1 MDLFSDTHGL
11 ETVPDDADP
20 TTPPRAPGAGLSGG
34 VVDMFGADMFGEQQ
48 AGYEG
53 TRKKVVV
60 SSAEGGKVKQ
70 TVSAKK
76 EGGKDQHQLL
86 FVDRGFLESH
96 CGCRISGG
104 NGIEKF
110 CAEALVGDEPCRF
123 KTHQSYPKSTDLRS
137 PAWYIVVQAKGRG
150 GAVGL
155 CEKWVLADSVTDPSL
170 KRTLDGDFR
179 STSQWST
186 LFEELALSSV
196 VGDNVVG
203 EGATHRNDIASRIK
217 EVCTPFKR
225 RQLRLSEADSPL
237 SKTSAEEMSTD
248 SWVQTGT
255 GYEGRAVPTMEQP
268 DLDTLKSPS
277 STAGTSINLRKAM
290 GVLQGN
296 MSSLES
302 FLQEQQKDLQTS
314 IPSALSTPHSTDALD
329 MQMVLVQNM
338 ALTPLLE
345 A

>member
-1 MDLFSDTHGL
+1 
-11 ETVPDDADP
+11 
-20 TTPPRAPGAGLSGG
+20 
-34 VVDMFGADMFGEQQ
+34 MFGEHQ

-70 TVSAKK
+70 LVSGKK
-76 EGGKDQHQLL
+76 EAGKDEHQLL
-86 FVDRGFLESH
+86 FVDQAFLEGH
-96 CGCRISGG
+96 CACRISGG

-110 CAEALVGDEPCRF
+110 CAEALVGDQPCRF
-123 KTHQSYPKSTDLRS
+123 KSHQSYPKSPDLKL
-137 PAWYIVVQAKGRG
+137 PAWYIVVRGKGRG

-155 CEKWVLADSVTDPSL
+155 CEKCVVADSVTDAGL
-170 KRTLDGDFR
+170 KKILDEDFR
-179 STSQWST
+179 STSGWST
-186 LFEELALSSV
+186 FFEELALSSFA
-196 VGDNVVG
+196 GDNVVA
-203 EGATHRNDIASRIK
+203 EGVTYREDIASRIK
-217 EVCTPFKR
+217 DACTPFKR
-225 RQLRLSEADSPL
+225 RQLRLSESPL
-237 SKTSAEEMSTD
+237 SKTSAKEMSTD

-302 FLQEQQKDLQTS
+302 FLQEQQKDLQ
-314 IPSALSTPHSTDALD
+314 SAMSGLGDKLNSLAIVNAALD
-329 MQMVLVQNM
+329 RRIGHADGFGEEYGVDSAFGGLRFVNEQAGDLITSLGGKDGLAVFEGTKYKEVV
-338 ALTPLLE
+338 
-345 A
+345 